1 MSDRLSTDQWSRYW
15 EKGTITTFHGRFGEN
30 YDGPVR
36 DFWHGLFA
44 TLPGDARIVDLATG
58 NGAVALLAAQ
68 YSHRQG
74 RAFDIVGVDTAEIDP
89 ARLFAGK
96 AYARHLRRIRFLART
111 PVGATTLPDSSQ
123 DLATSQ
129 FGIEYA
135 ETAATVAEVGRI
147 LKPQNATFAAMI
159 HHADSAIVRQ
169 AKDGIEQIAAC
180 AKSGLHDAIRELHAR
195 LDKLASRGK
204 DPQHDDRAKTQ
215 RTAINECLS
224 ALNRESTRFRD
235 PGQIVYYVENSMATF
250 NPDVSAGMSVEQK
263 LAMLRQVNA
272 ETDSYRQRM
281 RDLISAAQDDAEITD
296 LADRLVAAGFRIDR
310 NQPFVFEGAH
320 FCQVLTAR
328 R

>member
-1 MSDRLSTDQWSRYW
+1 MSDRLSADQWSRYW

-36 DFWHGLFA
+36 DFWHGLFVR
-44 TLPGDARIVDLATG
+44 LPGNARIVDLATG

-68 YSHRQG
+68 HSYRQG
-74 RAFDIVGVDTAEIDP
+74 SAFDIVGVDTADIDP

-96 AYARHLRRIRFLART
+96 AYAKHLRRIRFLAKT
-111 PVGATTLPDSSQ
+111 PVAATTLPDSSQ
-123 DLATSQ
+123 DLAASQ

-135 ETAATVAEVGRI
+135 ETAPTVAEIDRI
-147 LKPQNATFAAMI
+147 LKPCNATFAAMI

-169 AKDGIEQIAAC
+169 AKDGVEQIVVC
-180 AKSGLHDAIRELHAR
+180 AKSGLHDAIRNLHAQ
-195 LDKLASRGK
+195 LDKLASRSK
-204 DPQHDDRAKTQ
+204 DPQHDERAKAQ
-215 RTAINECLS
+215 RTAINERLS

-250 NPDVSAGMSVEQK
+250 NPDVSGGMSVEKK

-272 ETDSYRQRM
+272 ETDGYRQRM

-296 LADRLVAAGFRIDR
+296 LADRLVASGFRINK

-320 FCQVLTAR
+320 FCHVLDASR
-328 R
+328 

>member
-1 MSDRLSTDQWSRYW
+1 MSERLSADQWSRYW

-68 YSHRQG
+68 YSYRQG
-74 RAFDIVGVDTAEIDP
+74 STFDIVGVDTADIDP

-96 AYARHLRRIRFLART
+96 AYARHLRRIRFLPRT
-111 PVGATTLPDSSQ
+111 PVAATTLPTASQ

-135 ETAATVAEVGRI
+135 ETAPTVAEVDRI
-147 LKPQNATFAAMI
+147 LKPRHATFAAMI

-169 AKDGIEQIAAC
+169 AKDGVEQIVVC
-180 AKSGLHDAIRELHAR
+180 AESGLHDAIRALHTQ

-204 DPQHDDRAKTQ
+204 DPQQDERAKVQ
-215 RTAINECLS
+215 RTAINEHLS

-250 NPDVSAGMSVEQK
+250 NPTVSGGMSVDEK
-263 LAMLRQVNA
+263 LAMLRQVSA
-272 ETDSYRQRM
+272 ETDAYRQRM
-281 RDLISAAQDDAEITD
+281 RDLISAAQDDAAIND
-296 LADRLVAAGFRIDR
+296 LVARLAASGFRIDK
-310 NQPFVFEGAH
+310 NQPFVLEGAH
-320 FCQVLTAR
+320 FCQVMAASR
-328 R
+328 

>member
-169 AKDGIEQIAAC
+169 AKRVLNPAC
-180 AKSGLHDAIRELHAR
+180 TTRSG
-195 LDKLASRGK
+195 S
-204 DPQHDDRAKTQ
+204 
-215 RTAINECLS
+215 S
-224 ALNRESTRFRD
+224 
-235 PGQIVYYVENSMATF
+235 
-250 NPDVSAGMSVEQK
+250 
-263 LAMLRQVNA
+263 
-272 ETDSYRQRM
+272 M
-281 RDLISAAQDDAEITD
+281 RDWTSSPAAARIPNTMIEPRRNVQRSTNASAHSIVRARDFAIPGRSCTTWKTPW
-296 LADRLVAAGFRIDR
+296 RHSTPTSRPG
-310 NQPFVFEGAH
+310 
-320 FCQVLTAR
+320 CQSSR
-328 R
+328 SSRCCGK

>member
-1 MSDRLSTDQWSRYW
+1 MSDRLSADQWSRYW

-36 DFWHGLFA
+36 DFWHGVFA
-44 TLPGDARIVDLATG
+44 TLPGNARIVDLATG

-68 YSHRQG
+68 YSYRQG
-74 RAFDIVGVDTAEIDP
+74 STFDIVGVDTADIDP

-111 PVGATTLPDSSQ
+111 PAAATTLADSSQ
-123 DLATSQ
+123 DLAASQ

-135 ETAATVAEVGRI
+135 ETAPTVAEVDRI
-147 LKPQNATFAAMI
+147 LKPRNATFAAMI

-169 AKDGIEQIAAC
+169 AKDGVEQIVVC
-180 AKSGLHDAIRELHAR
+180 AKSGLHDAIRNLHAQ

-204 DPQHDDRAKTQ
+204 DPQQDERAKAQ
-215 RTAINECLS
+215 RTAINERLS

-250 NPDVSAGMSVEQK
+250 NPDVSGGMSVEQK

-281 RDLISAAQDDAEITD
+281 RDLISAAQDDAAITD
-296 LADRLVAAGFRIDR
+296 LANRLGASGFRIDK

-320 FCQVLTAR
+320 FCQVLTASR
-328 R
+328 

>member
-1 MSDRLSTDQWSRYW
+1 MSDRLSAAQWSRYW

-36 DFWHGLFA
+36 DFWHALFA

-58 NGAVALLAAQ
+58 NGAIALLAAQ
-68 YSHRQG
+68 YSYRQG
-74 RAFDIVGVDTAEIDP
+74 RTFEIVGVDTADVDP
-89 ARLFAGK
+89 ARQFAGK
-96 AYARHLRRIRFLART
+96 AYARHLRRIRFLKRT
-111 PVGATTLPDSSQ
+111 PVDATTLPDGSQ

-135 ETAATVAEVGRI
+135 ETAPTVAEVGRI
-147 LKPQNATFAAMI
+147 LKPRNATFAAMI

-169 AKDGIEQIAAC
+169 ARDGIDQIVAC
-180 AKSGLHDAIRELHAR
+180 AKSGLHDAIRELHGR

-204 DPQHDDRAKTQ
+204 DPQDDDRAKAQ
-215 RTAINECLS
+215 RTAINERLS

-250 NPDVSAGMSVEQK
+250 NPEVSGGMSTDQK

-272 ETDSYRQRM
+272 ETDAYRQRM
-281 RDLISAAQDDAEITD
+281 RDLISAAQDDAEISD
-296 LADRLVAAGFRIDR
+296 LASRLVGSGFRIDK

-320 FCQVLTAR
+320 FCQVLTASR
-328 R
+328 